1 VRERRPFQVV
11 SDFQPTGDQPTAIAQ
26 LVSDL
31 RAGRPAAT
39 LLGATGTGK
48 TFTMAHTIA
57 QLGKPTLILSHNKTL
72 AAQLFEEMRELFPHN
87 SVNFFVSYYD
97 YYQPE
102 AYIPQRDIYIEKD
115 SSRND
120 DLDQLRLAA
129 TSNILSRRDTIVVA
143 SVSCIF
149 GLGSPLAYSQ
159 RLLTITKGS
168 RINRRAFLGALTA
181 MQYNRSELEWKR
193 GQFRVRGDSL
203 DVWPAY
209 EKFAV
214 HVELFGDEIDK
225 IELINPTSG
234 EVLAE
239 EKQFFLFPAV
249 HYVMPEEQLH
259 VALNQIREELDARI
273 LELRSQGKLLEAQ
286 RLISR
291 TKYDLE
297 LLEETG
303 TCPGIENYSRFMDGR
318 MPGER
323 PYTLMDYFD
332 FAPTAAGAPPLRGG
346 SVPEDPND
354 EHASAFTESP
364 AAQDE
369 SLPPRRGGAP
379 IQQLRGYRSLDT
391 DRIANES
398 APRPN
403 YRDWLLIIDESHVTV
418 PQVRAMF
425 NGDRARKT
433 VLVEHGFRLPSALDN
448 RPLRFEEFEAIV
460 PQIVFVSATPA
471 AYELEKTGGVI
482 AEQVIR
488 PTGLLDPQIEIK
500 PTKGQVQDLLTQC
513 EERVQRGERVLVT
526 ALTKRLCEDLAA
538 YLQDK
543 GLKVRYLHSDIE
555 TLERVEILV
564 DLRMG
569 NFDILVGV
577 NLLREGLDL
586 PEVSLVAILDA
597 DKEGFLRSP
606 TSLIQ
611 LMGRAARNINGRV
624 IMYADAMTPAM
635 HHAIDETE
643 RRRKKQVAYNQANN
657 ITPQTIQKAIRRGL
671 AHELAARK
679 TARDAVA
686 TNEPAFEI
694 TEMIRM
700 LNDEMLEAA
709 SAMNFEQA
717 AYLRDAIAKLKHRA
731 ATARAASGPGGSA
744 ADEPIKVRRSEV
756 DGTGKSKKKPARGAP
771 GTPGTKSGRKRR

>member
-1 VRERRPFQVV
+1 MSLPFDLV
-11 SDFQPTGDQPTAIAQ
+11 SEFSPTGDQPTAIVQ
-26 LVSDL
+26 LESEL
-31 RAGRPAAT
+31 RAGKPAAV

-48 TFTMAHTIA
+48 TFTMAHVIA
-57 QLGKPTLILSHNKTL
+57 RLGKPTLILSHNKTL
-72 AAQLFEEMRELFPHN
+72 AAQLFEEMRELFPKN
-87 SVNFFVSYYD
+87 SVNYFVSYYD

-149 GLGSPLAYSQ
+149 GLGSPEAYGQ
-159 RLLTITKGS
+159 RVLTITKGS
-168 RINRRAFLGALTA
+168 RVNRRAFLGALTA

-203 DVWPAY
+203 DIWPAY

-214 HVELFGDEIDK
+214 HVELFGDEIDR
-225 IELINPTSG
+225 IELVNPTSG
-234 EVLAE
+234 EVLAD

-249 HYVMPEEQLH
+249 HYVMPEEQLQT
-259 VALNQIREELDARI
+259 ALAMIREELDARV
-273 LELRSQGKLLEAQ
+273 LQFRSEGKLLEAQ

-297 LLEETG
+297 LLGETG

-323 PYTLMDYFD
+323 PYTLLDYFD
-332 FAPTAAGAPPLRGG
+332 FAPPAQGNAAFGQHAARNEDNTREESVGTAASAEALAQRGTLG
-346 SVPEDPND
+346 MRTPGL
-354 EHASAFTESP
+354 ESP
-364 AAQDE
+364 ARE
-369 SLPPRRGGAP
+369 
-379 IQQLRGYRSLDT
+379 
-391 DRIANES
+391 RIL
-398 APRPN
+398 RPN
-403 YRDWLLIIDESHVTV
+403 YRDWLLIIDESHVTM
-418 PQVRAMF
+418 PQIRAMF
-425 NGDRARKT
+425 NGDKARKT
-433 VLVEHGFRLPSALDN
+433 VLVDHGFRLPSAMDN

-460 PQIVFVSATPA
+460 PQLMFVSATPA

-488 PTGLLDPQIEIK
+488 PTGLLDPEIEIK
-500 PTKGQVQDLLTQC
+500 PTKGQVPDLLEQC
-513 EERVQRGERVLVT
+513 QLRISRGERVLVT
-526 ALTKRLCEDLAA
+526 ALTKRLCEDLAN
-538 YLQDK
+538 YLNEK

-555 TLERVEILV
+555 TLDRVEILV

-569 NFDILVGV
+569 NFDVLVGV

-624 IMYADAMTPAM
+624 IMYADKMTPAM
-635 HHAIDETE
+635 QHAIDETE
-643 RRRKKQVAYNQANN
+643 RRRTKQRAYNAANN
-657 ITPQTIQKAIRRGL
+657 ITPLTIQKAIRRGL
-671 AHELAARK
+671 AHDLQARK
-679 TARDAVA
+679 TAREATK
-686 TNEPAFEI
+686 TNEPEFEI
-694 TEMIRM
+694 GEMIRM
-700 LNDEMLEAA
+700 LDEEML
-709 SAMNFEQA
+709 QA
-717 AYLRDAIAKLKHRA
+717 ANSLEFERAAHLRDQVNKLKQRQS
-731 ATARAASGPGGSA
+731 ASKGEAPA
-744 ADEPIKVRRSEV
+744 KIRRSDVEQ
-756 DGTGKSKKKPARGAP
+756 TGKGKSRRGGKTDPPGAP
-771 GTPGTKSGRKRR
+771 GTKAGKKKGRRG